1 MGYAAPE
8 YIQTGHLT
16 SKSDVWSFGVVLLE
30 ILSGRT
36 SLDPNRPRHEQNLL
50 EWARPF
56 LLGNRNINYIMD
68 PKLAGRYSLV
78 QVGKVLRLALECLNR
93 YPRER
98 PSMSAIVQK
107 LKDIISLS
115 DSDDASFGMQPK
127 VVAIK
132 EPIRLKRRR
141 HCFRDVKNITW
152 ISRALQT

>member
-30 ILSGRT
+30 ILSGRI

-56 LLGNRNINYIMD
+56 LLGNRKINYMMD
-68 PKLAGRYSLV
+68 PKLAGKYSLV
-78 QVGKVLRLALECLNR
+78 QAEKVLGLALESLNR

-98 PSMSAIVQK
+98 PTMSAISTLFFRTLGAASVHGK
-107 LKDIISLS
+107 LACFQQRLHLAACAVCWPVRRARTSGEAESDIVI
-115 DSDDASFGMQPK
+115 G
-127 VVAIK
+127 I
-132 EPIRLKRRR
+132 
-141 HCFRDVKNITW
+141 
-152 ISRALQT
+152 